1 MKKDNP
7 LIISDT
13 EKPLPDDS
21 WSNRKKYR
29 VISLQKFNASEN
41 NRLTRISDILPEL
54 PYGVVFKEET
64 GMGATTLELKSK
76 RNSIIVEPIKVTAS
90 SKAKIHDALY
100 VGSPTIFHNSKVEE
114 LDIFTYICN
123 EKIKYKKIIVVA
135 DSLSKVINAIL
146 IFKLLQ
152 EPDAQYLNIVQ
163 QLNKLPG
170 LSFEGKFKALK
181 ALVAQ
186 KYNTSPEKP
195 LDISIINDYFL
206 FIDEIDSFQLD
217 SSYRRS
223 MENCLD
229 YYKLFPEKMRCM
241 LSATDIRFSDPALR
255 NEEITYIKY
264 EVPSK
269 RRIKI
274 ITTGRKLLLGKA
286 FDKVVELLKDHPKDK
301 ILVAYNS
308 VQGCFNIAE
317 NIKSKNLLDEDNIA
331 ILCSAQSKDL
341 VNTYFKELDS
351 DILPKRLNFITSAYF
366 TGFDLNEEFHLISI
380 SGNTN
385 SIQALSERRL
395 KQIAG
400 RCRRSLKSE
409 TILHDI
415 SSDAIL
421 SSKDTNKSNL
431 DIDKNSM
438 LASSNKKK
446 VEKYKKRV
454 NTDPTREQLIQAAN
468 DQVKSV
474 NCMSKHFK
482 GNEILHTLYEGLNEK
497 FLRLLD
503 EMQTRFI
510 RSDLNKNIVISYLNI
525 DAKLEA
531 IRVKNE
537 LYLDYDA
544 LKRKLRKD
552 GHIVKNLVIKVASE
566 LSESTFTSVD
576 RDKKVNEIITHL
588 KTAKT
593 MRDINEI
600 LSNDKL
606 TSLQKVIVRDYKRFF
621 SHFDHELF
629 LSKIEETLIGKRDN
643 RAYNSLLLSAQVQ
656 TLPDEHIVPNRL
668 MFYFKSGLGYSKAQI
683 LKRMNLFLLE
693 IGNSKTIS
701 KEIEAIRMLNR
712 FCSTYRKKNKKL
724 GGIFYHVLD
733 YNPQNL
739 ICLKKRPGQFTN
751 DKFIGFY
758 LV

>member
-1 MKKDNP
+1 MKNKNS

-13 EKPLPDDS
+13 EKLLPDDS

-41 NRLTRISDILPEL
+41 NRLTRLSDILPEL

-100 VGSPTIFHNSKVEE
+100 VGSSTIFHISKVVE

-146 IFKLLQ
+146 IFKMLQ
-152 EPDAQYLNIVQ
+152 EPDAQYISIVQ
-163 QLNKLPG
+163 KLNKLPG

-181 ALVAQ
+181 ALVTQ

-269 RRIKI
+269 RRINI

-286 FDKVVELLKDHPKDK
+286 FDKVVELVKNHPQDK

-317 NIKSKNLLDEDNIA
+317 NIKSKNILDEDNIA

-366 TGFDLNEEFHLISI
+366 TGFDLNEEFHLVSI

-400 RCRRSLKSE
+400 RCRRTLKSE
-409 TILHDI
+409 TVIHDI
-415 SSDAIL
+415 SGDAIIE
-421 SSKDTNKSNL
+421 NKSKL
-431 DIDKNSM
+431 DISEIIKTDISK
-438 LASSNKKK
+438 KKK
-446 VEKYKKRV
+446 VAKYKKRIYP
-454 NTDPTREQLIQAAN
+454 DPTREQLIQAAN

-482 GNEILHTLYEGLNEK
+482 GNEVLHTLYEGLNEK

-593 MRDINEI
+593 MKDINEI

-668 MFYFKSGLGYSKAQI
+668 MFYFKAGLGYSKAQI

-739 ICLKKRPGQFTN
+739 NCLKKRPGQFTN
-751 DKFIGFY
+751 DKSIGLY
-758 LV
+758 LI